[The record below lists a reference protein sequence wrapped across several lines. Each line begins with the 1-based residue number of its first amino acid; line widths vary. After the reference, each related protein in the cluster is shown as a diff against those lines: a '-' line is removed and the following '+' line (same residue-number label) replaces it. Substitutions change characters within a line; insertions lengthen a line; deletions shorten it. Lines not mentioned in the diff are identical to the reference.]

1 MCASPS
7 YEPIEINAFFRSH
20 THLPLWEIL
29 DQAGFWK
36 QVNIKVN
43 FEFCDSSS
51 EAEAALFD
59 GKIDLISGNH
69 ISPYALVARGKPIVS
84 LASPTNGVSDRLVS
98 REPIDSLPQ
107 IKGKR
112 IIDTTVADNGGGY
125 NHIRGNHMLY
135 ILEAGLELTDVRW
148 VEITDKMSSE
158 FRAAQYE
165 AMKAGEGD
173 VTFVTGDTKRYE
185 QAGFSVLQLPRLP
198 MINGPTLTT
207 TVTAVNKYDRF
218 GERLVLAQVLG
229 IHFARHRKEETEKIL
244 EGLKKR
250 EPEARGVSYNSVT
263 RLAIKPYPDIQ
274 AVANAY
280 RLCCMKAPE
289 AKGISPLAM
298 WDLHFLR
305 QLDNSGFINSF
316 MKATSPE

>member
-1 MCASPS
+1 MATTPS

-29 DQAGFWK
+29 DKAGFWK
-36 QVNIKVN
+36 QVGIKVN
-43 FEFCDSSS
+43 FSYCDSSE
-51 EAEAALFD
+51 EAEAALFS
-59 GKIDLISGNH
+59 GRIDLISGNH

-84 LASPTNGVSDRLVS
+84 LASPTNGVSDRVVS
-98 REPIDSLPQ
+98 REPIASLAE
-107 IKGKR
+107 ISGKR
-112 IIDTTVADNGGGY
+112 VIDTTILDNGGGY

-135 ILEAGLELTDVRW
+135 ILEAGLELGDVKW
-148 VEITDKMSSE
+148 IEITDKMSSE

-173 VTFVTGDTKRYE
+173 VTLVTGDTKRYE
-185 QAGFSVLQLPRLP
+185 QAGFHVLQLPRLP
-198 MINGPTLTT
+198 MINGPT
-207 TVTAVNKYDRF
+207 VTALEKYDRF

-229 IHFARHRKEETEKIL
+229 IHFGRARKEETEKIL

-250 EPEARGVSYNSVT
+250 EPEARNVSYNSVAK
-263 RLAIKPYPDIQ
+263 LAMKPYPDHQ

-289 AKGISPLAM
+289 AKDLSPLAM
-298 WDLHFLR
+298 WDLHYLR
-305 QLDNSGFINSF
+305 QLDNSGFINRLYE
-316 MKATSPE
+316 AR

>member
-1 MCASPS
+1 MSVTPN
-7 YEPIEINAFFRSH
+7 YDPIEINAYFRSH

-29 DQAGFWK
+29 DKAGFWK
-36 QVNIKVN
+36 QVGIRVN
-43 FEFCDSSS
+43 WEYCDSSS
-51 EAEAALFD
+51 EAEAGLFS

-84 LASPTNGVSDRLVS
+84 LASPTNSVSDRMVS
-98 REPIDSLPQ
+98 REPISSLAQ
-107 IKGKR
+107 IRGKR
-112 IIDTTVADNGGGY
+112 VIDTTVLDMGGGY

-135 ILEAGLELTDVRW
+135 ILQAGLELSDVTW
-148 VEITDKMSSE
+148 IEITDKMSSE

-165 AMKAGEGD
+165 AMKAREGD
-173 VTFVTGDTKRYE
+173 VTLVTGDTKRYE
-185 QAGFSVLQLPRLP
+185 DAGFHVLQLPRLP

-207 TVTAVNKYDRF
+207 TVTALNKYDRF

-229 IHFARHRKEETEKIL
+229 IHFGRTRKEDTEKIL

-250 EPEARGVSYNSVT
+250 EPEARGVSYNSVAK
-263 RLAIKPYPDIQ
+263 LAMKPYPDHQ
-274 AVANAY
+274 AIANAY

-289 AKGISPLAM
+289 AKELSPIAM

-305 QLDNSGFINSF
+305 QLDNSGFIDELYRE
-316 MKATSPE
+316 K

>member
-1 MCASPS
+1 MVTTND

-29 DQAGFWK
+29 DRAGFWK
-36 QVNIKVN
+36 QVDIKVN
-43 FEFCDSSS
+43 FEYCDSSS
-51 EAEAALFD
+51 EAESALFS

-84 LASPTNGVSDRLVS
+84 LASPTNGVTDRVVS
-98 REPIDSLPQ
+98 REPIKSLAE
-107 IKGKR
+107 IRGKR
-112 IIDTTVADNGGGY
+112 IVDTTILDNGGGY

-135 ILEAGLELTDVRW
+135 ILEAGLELTDVKW
-148 VEITDKMSSE
+148 IEITDRMSIE
-158 FRAAQYE
+158 FRIQQYE

-173 VTFVTGDTKRYE
+173 VTLVTGDTKRYE
-185 QAGFSVLQLPRLP
+185 DAGFHVLQLPRLP

-207 TVTAVNKYDRF
+207 TVTALNKYDRF

-229 IHFARHRKEETEKIL
+229 IHFGRTRKQETEQIL

-250 EPEARGVSYNSVT
+250 EPEARGVSYNSVAK
-263 RLAIKPYPDIQ
+263 LAIKPYPDIQ

-289 AKGISPLAM
+289 AKELSPMSM

-305 QLDNSGFINSF
+305 QLDNSGFIDRLYEGN
-316 MKATSPE
+316 